1 MTHNTVCVMLELAVW
16 WLGVCISDGDVGYY
30 QAFSYSNDPNMD
42 RQHILMS
49 NDELQ
54 RVSLAAGAL
63 RYNGVNHIYDCV
75 IECESSHDPNP
86 QTYNSLSNVKVDK
99 QK

>member
-1 MTHNTVCVMLELAVW
+1 MLELAVW
-16 WLGVCISDGDVGYY
+16 WLGVYRSDGDVGYY
-30 QAFSYSNDPNMD
+30 QALSYSNDPNMD

-63 RYNGVNHIYDCV
+63 RV
-75 IECESSHDPNP
+75 
-86 QTYNSLSNVKVDK
+86 
-99 QK
+99 

>member
-1 MTHNTVCVMLELAVW
+1 MVA
-16 WLGVCISDGDVGYY
+16 GGIYRSDGDVGYY

-42 RQHILMS
+42 RQNILMS

-63 RYNGVNHIYDCV
+63 RDKGVNHIYDCV

-86 QTYNSLSNVKVDK
+86 QTYNSLSNVKVDTSK
-99 QK
+99 

>member
-1 MTHNTVCVMLELAVW
+1 MVA
-16 WLGVCISDGDVGYY
+16 GGIYRSDGDVGYY
-30 QAFSYSNDPNMD
+30 QALRYSND

-63 RYNGVNHIYDCV
+63 RYKGVNHIYDCV

>member
-1 MTHNTVCVMLELAVW
+1 MCYVGVSCVV
-16 WLGVCISDGDVGYY
+16 GGGIYRSDGDVGYY
-30 QAFSYSNDPNMD
+30 QALSYSNDPNMD

-63 RYNGVNHIYDCV
+63 RCKGVNHIYDCV
-75 IECESSHDPNP
+75 IGDAPANSSEL
-86 QTYNSLSNVKVDK
+86 QERKK
-99 QK
+99 QKKGKG

>member
-1 MTHNTVCVMLELAVW
+1 MLDLAVW
-16 WLGVCISDGDVGYY
+16 WVGVCISVGDVGYY
-30 QAFSYSNDPNMD
+30 QALSYSNDPNMD

-63 RYNGVNHIYDCV
+63 RYKGFNHIYDCV
-75 IECESSHDPNP
+75 IESESGHDPNP